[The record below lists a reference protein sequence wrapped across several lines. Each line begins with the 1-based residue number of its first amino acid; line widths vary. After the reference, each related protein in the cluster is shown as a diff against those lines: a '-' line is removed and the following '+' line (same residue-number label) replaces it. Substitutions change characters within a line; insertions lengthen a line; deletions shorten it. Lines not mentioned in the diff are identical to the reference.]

1 MKSDKEYY
9 ELERRYLKLT
19 DKFDNIYSDHI
30 KIEQSLR
37 TNYDEALRQRNT
49 SRNEFYKLENEHK
62 NLNYFFDELNK
73 NFTDPKFVL
82 PQLNII
88 DIENYL
94 RKKKLEI
101 LQYGKK

>member
-49 SRNEFYKLENEHK
+49 SRNEFYKLEN
-62 NLNYFFDELNK
+62 
-73 NFTDPKFVL
+73 
-82 PQLNII
+82 
-88 DIENYL
+88 
-94 RKKKLEI
+94 
-101 LQYGKK
+101 